1 MRQFGLKMNPLKSA
15 FGVSSGKFLGF
26 IVHENCVEIDPKKI
40 ESVKKVQDPT
50 CKKELQ
56 RFFGKV
62 NYLRRFICNLCEK
75 IDAFTPLLQLKSGA
89 EFTRGAKNQEA
100 FDEIKKYLTSPPVLQ
115 EPMSGVPF

>member
-1 MRQFGLKMNPLKSA
+1 
-15 FGVSSGKFLGF
+15 
-26 IVHENCVEIDPKKI
+26 
-40 ESVKKVQDPT
+40 
-50 CKKELQ
+50 
-56 RFFGKV
+56 
-62 NYLRRFICNLCEK
+62 LCEK